1 MSYVVRFNEA
11 SGSSKK
17 IKLDLLKGKD
27 KDPDSSKSSEEETK
41 EKNASD
47 SPERDGTTSN
57 SDVSEAE
64 SVEIPPF
71 TPPAD
76 GKYYGKSLVIKVFQ
90 DMTHKLETDTVS
102 LWGQTRQQVKQ
113 GKISILQNS
122 FSSSMVCSLKTKLV

>member
-1 MSYVVRFNEA
+1 MSYVVRFNETP
-11 SGSSKK
+11 GSSKK

-27 KDPDSSKSSEEETK
+27 KDPDLSAKRSEEESK

-47 SPERDGTTSN
+47 SPERDETA
-57 SDVSEAE
+57 SDLDISAAE
-64 SVEIPPF
+64 SVEVPPF

-102 LWGQTRQQVKQ
+102 LWGQNRQQVKQ
-113 GKISILQNS
+113 GKISF
-122 FSSSMVCSLKTKLV
+122 FS